1 MHVETCTEKP
11 ARRQE
16 HVRPAAVPPRRRRG
30 LQVEGP
36 PISYERDEA
45 LVWVSTPTVD
55 SNPRSRF
62 RLGFDSLDTF
72 VNWHTTQVVTALRPA
87 PSEISGLCPAQ
98 NL

>member
-16 HVRPAAVPPRRRRG
+16 HVRPAAAVPPRRRRG

-55 SNPRSRF
+55 SNLDPDSALASIRST
-62 RLGFDSLDTF
+62 LLSTG
-72 VNWHTTQVVTALRPA
+72 TQRK
-87 PSEISGLCPAQ
+87 S
-98 NL
+98 